1 MSTSLSAPVKI
12 AIRFGIH
19 MIAIAYLV
27 IDLFFWKG
35 PVHEMVKGQDLD
47 SEEAIAEAKAMGIAV
62 RVYHRPIYRAQIETR
77 VAELLWKKGRTL
89 EEASSSERRFLR
101 EIAAE
106 QLIDELLIKIQI
118 MFSPENSFDIPEE
131 EQTRYFEQFKKRY
144 PNAEDFAALMKAQGW
159 GGGEDEAQMRINGR
173 IQREVY
179 LADFIQIDV
188 SEEDLQKWYEE
199 HRENYRAPER
209 RQLRQIFVSAYDAE
223 PEKAESLVRAA
234 HKRVTEGKED
244 FAKVGNEIGEALKP
258 IDQSWVVKDR
268 LPKDVALQVFSAP
281 QNVPTIFESKFG
293 WHLIEITAIEP
304 EAEAPFDEVKD
315 SIRNAIITQ
324 RKEAGFAYFHRLMRL
339 RAEGKIEIFEEVLYA
354 DDLE

>member
-1 MSTSLSAPVKI
+1 
-12 AIRFGIH
+12 
-19 MIAIAYLV
+19 
-27 IDLFFWKG
+27 
-35 PVHEMVKGQDLD
+35 
-47 SEEAIAEAKAMGIAV
+47 
-62 RVYHRPIYRAQIETR
+62 
-77 VAELLWKKGRTL
+77 
-89 EEASSSERRFLR
+89 
-101 EIAAE
+101 
-106 QLIDELLIKIQI
+106 
-118 MFSPENSFDIPEE
+118 
-131 EQTRYFEQFKKRY
+131 FEQFKKRY